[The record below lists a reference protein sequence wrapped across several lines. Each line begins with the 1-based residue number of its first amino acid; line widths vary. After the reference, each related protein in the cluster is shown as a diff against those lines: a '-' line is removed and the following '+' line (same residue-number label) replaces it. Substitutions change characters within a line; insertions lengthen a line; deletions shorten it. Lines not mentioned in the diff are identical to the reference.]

1 MTLHPGDHLGPYE
14 VVAALGAG
22 GMGEVYRGRDPR
34 LGRDVAIKV
43 LPATHSADLLVPR
56 ALRSRGAGHRGSH
69 HPNIVTIHSIEEHH
83 GTHFLTMELVE
94 GRPLHELI
102 PAGGVPLTDFF
113 RIAIPL
119 TDAVAAAHQRGIT
132 HRDLKPA
139 NVMVS
144 SDGRLKVLDFG
155 LAKLT
160 EASPAAGMVTS
171 APTEQLTGEGR
182 ILGTAA
188 YMSPEQAEGKSVDSL
203 PTSSRSGSSSSSS

>member
-43 LPATHSADLLVPR
+43 LPATPLRRSVVPR

-69 HPNIVTIHSIEEHH
+69 PSEHRH
-83 GTHFLTMELVE
+83 H
-94 GRPLHELI
+94 PLHRGSRRHALSDDGARRGSAAARVD
-102 PAGGVPLTDFF
+102 PAGRTAADGLLEV
-113 RIAIPL
+113 AIPL

-160 EASPAAGMVTS
+160 EARPPRAGHVGADRTAHRRGS
-171 APTEQLTGEGR
+171 H
-182 ILGTAA
+182 LGTAA
-188 YMSPEQAEGKSVDSL
+188 YMSPEQAEGKSVDARTDIFSL
-203 PTSSRSGSSSSSS
+203 GIILFEL